1 MCHLQNAVNKVS
13 FVFAAARSPL
23 TIMELVNQMNAQA
36 SVPVSQLDVNEALKG
51 IAHEYVRLPGGK
63 LQATNA

>member
-1 MCHLQNAVNKVS
+1 MHLIYAKTILVL
-13 FVFAAARSPL
+13 VFAAARSPL
-23 TIMELVNQMNAQA
+23 TVTELVTQMNAQA
-36 SVPVSQLDVNEALKG
+36 SVPVSQLDISEALKS

>member
-1 MCHLQNAVNKVS
+1 
-13 FVFAAARSPL
+13 
-23 TIMELVNQMNAQA
+23 MELVNQMNAQA

-51 IAHEYVRLPGGK
+51 ITHEYVRLPGGK

>member
-1 MCHLQNAVNKVS
+1 
-13 FVFAAARSPL
+13 
-23 TIMELVNQMNAQA
+23 MELVTQMNAQA
-36 SVPVSQLDVNEALKG
+36 SIPVSQLDISEALKS